1 VFVKENPLSPYI
13 FLLCAEGLTELISQT
28 EREGFLK
35 GVSICRGAPAISHF
49 FFADNSFP
57 FARANM
63 ANCMVLKDILDTYER
78 ASGQQ
83 VNFQKSAVCFSK
95 NVQRGDQLMLAQFM
109 GIPCVD
115 HHSQYLGLPMV
126 LDKKKG
132 ASFNHLKERL
142 WKKLQ
147 TWKGKLLSGTEK
159 VILIKVVAQA
169 IPIYTMSSQF
179 WWNSST
185 KNKKIHSMAW
195 DRLCAPK
202 EEGGLGFGNLHA
214 FNLALLAK
222 QGWRLLQNPDSL
234 ITRVL
239 KAKYFP
245 TRSFLETAVSPHA
258 SVVWKSLCEART
270 VIIQVSKWQCYHKS
284 INLIHGDSREWNV
297 TLLQNVFFPEEVMLI
312 CSIPLSLRL
321 TPDMLVCH
329 YDIKKSMFTV
339 KSAYHVARSLHSST
353 GRASSSNLDV
363 VARNWSLL
371 WKAIVPARV
380 KTFWWRV
387 IFGILT
393 TKANLARKK
402 VSLDEE
408 CMLGGGPV
416 ESSIHILRDCP
427 FAICAWRSSTLSS
440 SRWNNDAHSP
450 KDW

>member
-1 VFVKENPLSPYI
+1 
-13 FLLCAEGLTELISQT
+13 
-28 EREGFLK
+28 
-35 GVSICRGAPAISHF
+35 
-49 FFADNSFP
+49 
-57 FARANM
+57 
-63 ANCMVLKDILDTYER
+63 R

-83 VNFQKSAVCFSK
+83 VNFQKSAVCFCK
-95 NVQRGDQLMLAQFM
+95 NVHRGDQLMLAQFM

-147 TWKGKLLSGTEK
+147 TWKGKLLSGAGKE
-159 VILIKVVAQA
+159 ILIKVVAQA
-169 IPIYTMSSQF
+169 IPIYTMSYFLLPKYVCEDLNKLVAQF

-185 KNKKIHSMAW
+185 GNKKIHWMAW

-202 EEGGLGFGNLHA
+202 EEGGLGFRNLHA

-222 QGWRLLQNPDSL
+222 QGWRLLQNPNSL
-234 ITRVL
+234 ITKVL

-245 TRSFLETAVSPHA
+245 TRSFLETVVSPHA

-270 VIIQVSKWQCYHKS
+270 VIIQGSRWQVGSGDTIGIWEDRWLPQPNSFRIFSPKPEHSAITKVSD
-284 INLIHGDSREWNV
+284 LIHGDSREWNAP
-297 TLLQNVFFPEEVMLI
+297 LLQNVFFPEEVMLI
-312 CSIPLSLRL
+312 RSIPLSLRL
-321 TPDMLVCH
+321 TPDMLVWH
-329 YDIKKSMFTV
+329 YDKKGMFTV

-353 GRASSSNLDV
+353 GRASSSNSDA

-371 WKAIVPARV
+371 WKAFVPARV
-380 KTFWWRV
+380 KIFWWRV
-387 IFGILT
+387 ISGILP

-408 CMLGGGPV
+408 CMLCAGPV

-427 FAICAWRSSTLSS
+427 FAICA
-440 SRWNNDAHSP
+440 
-450 KDW
+450 